1 MQGET
6 QLEALEV
13 PRWGVW
19 ILSQSQ
25 GKQSDNLKS
34 ESALIR
40 PADFEGDF
48 GSRHELEE
56 KNSKIIPSKSPSDES
71 GIFVQKV
78 FEAIKLPVNW
88 NDVFSI
94 SLASQ

>member
-6 QLEALEV
+6 QLEAPEV
-13 PRWGVW
+13 PCWGVW

-25 GKQSDNLKS
+25 GKQWDNLKS

-48 GSRHELEE
+48 GSR
-56 KNSKIIPSKSPSDES
+56 
-71 GIFVQKV
+71 Q
-78 FEAIKLPVNW
+78 NW
-88 NDVFSI
+88 RSRI
-94 SLASQ
+94 AK